1 MINKNIRND
10 NIIFEIE
17 INMKTIKIY
26 EKTETVKLQKLLK
39 KYENYLE
46 KSELSLSNMESDNL
60 YDENLK
66 NKIADY
72 EIDISLIRMELNK
85 RLWKEK

>member
-1 MINKNIRND
+1 MI
-10 NIIFEIE
+10 
-17 INMKTIKIY
+17 TIKIY

-60 YDENLK
+60 YEYEKLK

>member
-1 MINKNIRND
+1 
-10 NIIFEIE
+10 
-17 INMKTIKIY
+17 MKTIKIY

-60 YDENLK
+60 YDEKLK

-72 EIDISLIRMELNK
+72 EIDISIIRMELNK
-85 RLWKEK
+85 RLWKDK